1 MPDLIYGINPVR
13 AAVED
18 EPERI
23 HKLFVARGRRNS
35 RIEEVV
41 RLARERGVPLL
52 FQPREALDR
61 MAGSPSHQGLAAAV
75 ASTPFADF
83 EETAVRAGEMEHPLL
98 VALDHIQDPQN
109 LGAIVRSAEAL
120 GAGGVIVPR
129 HRSAVPGPAAEK
141 AAAGALWRIPVC
153 RVPNLTRALARLKE
167 LGFWVLGTATD
178 EGDPPWELDLTVP
191 LAVVIGGEEKG
202 VRPAV
207 RSECD
212 LVASIPL
219 RGGTESLNASV
230 AAGVLL
236 YEISRQR
243 LE

>member
-1 MPDLIYGINPVR
+1 V
-13 AAVED
+13 
-18 EPERI
+18 
-23 HKLFVARGRRNS
+23 
-35 RIEEVV
+35 
-41 RLARERGVPLL
+41 
-52 FQPREALDR
+52 
-61 MAGSPSHQGLAAAV
+61 
-75 ASTPFADF
+75 
-83 EETAVRAGEMEHPLL
+83 
-98 VALDHIQDPQN
+98 
-109 LGAIVRSAEAL
+109 
-120 GAGGVIVPR
+120 
-129 HRSAVPGPAAEK
+129 VPGPAAEK